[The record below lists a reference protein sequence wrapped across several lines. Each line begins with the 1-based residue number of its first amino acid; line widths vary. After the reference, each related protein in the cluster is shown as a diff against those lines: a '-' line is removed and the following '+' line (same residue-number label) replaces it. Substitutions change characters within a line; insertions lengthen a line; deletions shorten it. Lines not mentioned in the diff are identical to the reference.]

1 MEKVALL
8 EYDRRNMRKI
18 EEYIDEH
25 KLDLIVLNP
34 NSIINKLMNK
44 KLSIQLN
51 ESYFYDITQILISN
65 EGRSDLWSTEVI
77 GIFNSI
83 AEQSDIPIR
92 YIIDKRY
99 SNDVKEILYHYVDK
113 IDVLEEYIGIYE
125 NNIFNIA
132 DIIPDKFNEL
142 KQFFKEQLF
151 GNEHFQKRLFE
162 ELQKYRLFNKIDEQK
177 VFSVFICGKSGIGKT
192 ETARILHKFLARN
205 EKFIKINLGN
215 YGDKNALSSLI
226 GSPRGYIG
234 SSKGE
239 LSDKI
244 FKSKSKVILIDEF
257 EKAGPQVHN
266 FFLELLEDGKF
277 TDSLGREFDLNKY
290 IIIFTSNIKK
300 EDVEEKISPEL
311 RSRFNLM
318 YRFSEISN
326 KDKESY
332 IEYKSN
338 KLLEKIKCKLGIEF
352 SEEEIKEIKNI
363 NINQYDNL
371 RNINKEIMLKISNK
385 FESKEMGIE
394 Q

>member
-1 MEKVALL
+1 MEKIALL
-8 EYDRRNMRKI
+8 EYDRRNMKKI
-18 EEYIDEH
+18 EKYIMEH
-25 KLDLIVLNP
+25 HLELILLNP
-34 NSIINKLMNK
+34 SSILSKLVNK
-44 KLSIQLN
+44 KLTIPMN
-51 ESYFYDITQILISN
+51 ENYFYDITPILISN

-77 GIFNSI
+77 GMFNSI
-83 AEQSDIPIR
+83 AEQSDIPLR
-92 YIIDKRY
+92 YIVDKRY
-99 SNDVKEILYHYVDK
+99 SNDIKEMLYHYIDRV
-113 IDVLEEYIGIYE
+113 DVLEEYIGMNE

-132 DIIPDKFNEL
+132 DISLDKFNEL
-142 KQFFKEQLF
+142 KLFFKKQLF
-151 GNEHFQKRLFE
+151 GNEYFQKRLFE

-177 VFSVFICGKSGIGKT
+177 IFSVFICGKSGIGKT
-192 ETARILHKFLARN
+192 ETARILHKFLAPN

-257 EKAGPQVHN
+257 EKAGAQVHN
-266 FFLELLEDGKF
+266 FFLEVLEDGKF

-290 IIIFTSNIKK
+290 IIIFTSNIKQ
-300 EDVEEKISPEL
+300 ENVEEKISAEL

-385 FESKEMGIE
+385 YESKEMGIE
-394 Q
+394 